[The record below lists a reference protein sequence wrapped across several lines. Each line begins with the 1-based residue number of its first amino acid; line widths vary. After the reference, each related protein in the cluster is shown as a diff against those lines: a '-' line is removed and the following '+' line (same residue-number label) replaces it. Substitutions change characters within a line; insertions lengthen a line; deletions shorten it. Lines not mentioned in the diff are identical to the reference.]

1 MIMSWFILT
10 LICMLGWG
18 CADLFY
24 KKSNVDGDRYS
35 HLKTAVWVGLMMG
48 VFSLFFTICTLCRE
62 PLAALVG
69 ENLADAVCAETLFT
83 PGVSIFGSA
92 VKYLPA
98 SLGYII
104 SMVVGYAG
112 MRYLEVSIVSP
123 IQNASGALSA
133 ISMLVYFTVIGKIAN
148 FWDEYNM
155 LDVIGTVFI
164 VAGVIALGIVEQ
176 HLAKAEGTLNLPKN
190 ERKYRYG
197 ALALLFPIL
206 YCVFDTIGTTADGI
220 ILNDENGLGD
230 IDVLIL
236 YGFTFLLAGVV
247 AWIFLL
253 IKEKKAYNPFGKG
266 EIKTRGAAALF
277 EQFGQIF
284 YVYAMSDNP
293 VVAAP
298 MIASYCIISAILS
311 RIFLK
316 EKLKAAQYACIVAVV
331 AGIILLGISEGLG
344 EA

>member
-1 MIMSWFILT
+1 MF
-10 LICMLGWG
+10 GWG
-18 CADLFY
+18 LADLFY

-48 VFSLFFTICTLCRE
+48 FVSLVLTILS
-62 PLAALVG
+62 LLKNGGAAIP
-69 ENLADAVCAETLFT
+69 DAITAETLFT
-83 PGVSIFGSA
+83 SDTSIFSAA

-104 SMVVGYAG
+104 SMVIGYAG

-123 IQNASGALSA
+123 VQNASGALSA
-133 ISMLVYFTVIGKIAN
+133 IAMFIWFSVTGSIGSFWEKFT
-148 FWDEYNM
+148 
-155 LDVIGTVFI
+155 LLHVIGTVPI
-164 VAGVIALGIVEQ
+164 VVGVIALGIVEQ
-176 HLAKAEGTLNLPKN
+176 RLAKAEGALDLPKE

-206 YCVFDTIGTTADGI
+206 YCIFDTLGTTADGI
-220 ILNDENGLGD
+220 ILDEKAGLGLGE

-236 YGFTFLLAGVV
+236 YGFTFFLAGIVC
-247 AWIFLL
+247 WIVLYF
-253 IKEKKAYNPFGKG
+253 KEKKVYNPFAKP
-266 EIKTRGAAALF
+266 EWKTRFPAAVF

-284 YVYAMSDNP
+284 YVYALADNP
-293 VVAAP
+293 IVAAP
-298 MIASYCIISAILS
+298 MIASYCIVSAILS

-316 EKLKAAQYACIVAVV
+316 EKLKPAQYACIVTVII
-331 AGIILLGISEGLG
+331 GIVIMGIADGLA